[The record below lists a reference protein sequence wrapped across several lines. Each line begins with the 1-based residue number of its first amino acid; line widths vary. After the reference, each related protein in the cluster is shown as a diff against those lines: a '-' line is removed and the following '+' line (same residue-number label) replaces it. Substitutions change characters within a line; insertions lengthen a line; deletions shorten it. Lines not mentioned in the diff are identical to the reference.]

1 MALDRL
7 RAGDIGIAL
16 LLALAKLEPREREMW
31 IDQYVLGRS
40 PRDRVSVASANRKLR
55 DHFGTIDNLRRVA

>member
-1 MALDRL
+1 VALDRL

-16 LLALAKLEPREREMW
+16 LTALAKLEPREREMW

-40 PRDRVSVASANRKLR
+40 PRDRLAVAEANRKLR
-55 DHFGTIDNLRRVA
+55 DHFGTVERLREAA

>member
-7 RAGDIGIAL
+7 RPGDIGVAL
-16 LLALAKLEPREREMW
+16 LAALALLEPREREMW

-40 PRDRVSVASANRKLR
+40 PRDRLAVASANRKLR
-55 DHFGTIDNLRRVA
+55 DHFQTPENLREAA